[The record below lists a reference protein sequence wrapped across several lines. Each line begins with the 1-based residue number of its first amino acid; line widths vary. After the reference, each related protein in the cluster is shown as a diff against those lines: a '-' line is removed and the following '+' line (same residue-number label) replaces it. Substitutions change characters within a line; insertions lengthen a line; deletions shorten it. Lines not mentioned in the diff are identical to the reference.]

1 VTAFFEKF
9 RLLLWGLAAGV
20 VGLYLYGLFL
30 GLYSP
35 LQLGLLSAVCLA
47 LIILFGIHEL
57 RLRRELRAGTYHDE
71 YASETHAAKERRG
84 F

>member
-9 RLLLWGLAAGV
+9 RLLLWGLAGIMI
-20 VGLYLYGLFL
+20 GLYLYGLFL
-30 GLYSP
+30 GLYGA
-35 LQLGLLSAVCLA
+35 LQLGLLSVLCLA
-47 LIILFGIHEL
+47 LIVLFAIHEL
-57 RLRRELRAGTYHDE
+57 RLRRELQAGTHHDE